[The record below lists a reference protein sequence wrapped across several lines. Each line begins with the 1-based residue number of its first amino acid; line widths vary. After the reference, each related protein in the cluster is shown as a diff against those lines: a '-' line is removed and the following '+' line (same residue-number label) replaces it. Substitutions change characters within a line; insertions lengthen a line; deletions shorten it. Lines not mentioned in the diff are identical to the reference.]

1 MTDKIFSVWE
11 GVFNSFDEAG
21 GNLDAF
27 DSERWISKQQS
38 LACEAIAK
46 IDEGG
51 SLTKDYPLPLV
62 VAMLLDAHKKIS
74 ILDFGGGMGIQYF
87 DLIAKVPAA
96 KEKVHY
102 VIVDG
107 ESTLENKPSE
117 LSEFQNLIFKAS
129 LDEVDKTI
137 DIIHIGSTL
146 QYIENWRS
154 LLAHLCERFTPKYFV
169 FSDLLAGDVPTF
181 VSHQIYYEKRIPSQI
196 LSIKDFCD
204 ELVSKNFY
212 ISFAS
217 NFSAK
222 ILGSTELPNINLPN
236 EYRLKYTKN
245 IVFTKISR

>member
-129 LDEVDKTI
+129 LD
-137 DIIHIGSTL
+137 
-146 QYIENWRS
+146 
-154 LLAHLCERFTPKYFV
+154 
-169 FSDLLAGDVPTF
+169 
-181 VSHQIYYEKRIPSQI
+181 
-196 LSIKDFCD
+196 
-204 ELVSKNFY
+204 
-212 ISFAS
+212 
-217 NFSAK
+217 
-222 ILGSTELPNINLPN
+222 
-236 EYRLKYTKN
+236 
-245 IVFTKISR
+245 